1 MFSTTGMTT
10 EHATIVRSWI
20 VGSMTLILDN
30 DEEMYE
36 QVVEIVRQHRS
47 QCEREGTLYDAK
59 VVGEQITN
67 LIHDLIESE
76 IKGPDWGPLP
86 LLVREVLDLG
96 DQEQWWMLGS
106 HYTDV
111 DA

>member
-1 MFSTTGMTT
+1 MFSSTGMTT

-20 VGSMTLILDN
+20 VGSITLILDN
-30 DEEMYE
+30 DEEMNAA
-36 QVVEIVRQHRS
+36 VVEIVRDHRS
-47 QCEREGTLYDAK
+47 QCERQGTMYDAHT
-59 VVGEQITN
+59 VGERITD
-67 LIHDLIESE
+67 LIHDLIETE
-76 IKGPDWGPLP
+76 IAGPDYAPLP

-106 HYTDV
+106 YYADV